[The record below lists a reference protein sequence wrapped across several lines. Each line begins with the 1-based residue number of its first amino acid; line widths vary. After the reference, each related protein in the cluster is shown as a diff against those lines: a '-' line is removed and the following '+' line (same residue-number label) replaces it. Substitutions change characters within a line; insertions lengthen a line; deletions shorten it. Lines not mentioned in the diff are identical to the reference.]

1 MGLNKKNKENN
12 GFTLIELVVVIG
24 ILSILSGISLFYF
37 NGVNRR
43 AREVAAQNALLTIK
57 KECETNYG
65 YSLPLFYE
73 NIRLEKYTILSDG
86 QNSCYGDSIT
96 GLISAVP
103 EEKDVSPYYYYNFN
117 DGELSCAYNN
127 GEKLPISECNS
138 NNLDKSNR
146 SSNNYDPPKKYK
158 CAEIGDWF
166 LAQKL
171 LSQGHFYLDRDK
183 DGVACETL
191 GRKLNKP
198 ENGEIVIKG
207 CYDGDT
213 CTSSEGEKIRLA
225 CIDTP
230 ELRGKKADL
239 IPAKA
244 ARDYLNELVA
254 GSTLTIRRITED
266 RYGRTVAELSK
277 GPMNIQEHL
286 VEKGIASIYE
296 RYSSQCEWSMN

>member
-1 MGLNKKNKENN
+1 MGLNEKNKENN

-24 ILSILSGISLFYF
+24 ILSILSSISLFYF

-73 NIRLEKYTILSDG
+73 DIRLEEYTILSDG

-127 GEKLPISECNS
+127 GEKLPISECSS
-138 NNLDKSNR
+138 NNLDKSKE
-146 SSNNYDPPKKYK
+146 SSNKDSDQNNDEPPKKYK
-158 CAEIGDWF
+158 CADIGDWN

-171 LSQGHFYLDRDK
+171 LSQGHSYLDRDK
-183 DGVACETL
+183 DGEACE
-191 GRKLNKP
+191 
-198 ENGEIVIKG
+198 V
-207 CYDGDT
+207 
-213 CTSSEGEKIRLA
+213 LA
-225 CIDTP
+225 D
-230 ELRGKKADL
+230 
-239 IPAKA
+239 
-244 ARDYLNELVA
+244 
-254 GSTLTIRRITED
+254 
-266 RYGRTVAELSK
+266 
-277 GPMNIQEHL
+277 
-286 VEKGIASIYE
+286 
-296 RYSSQCEWSMN
+296 